1 MLYLQSEKGAE
12 EMSKYANGGGMKTI
26 SIKDLGQ
33 VMVPMIPMSEQIKI
47 VEKYEKLNDRLSEI
61 EKEKAIIK
69 DSISN
74 LVLQR

>member
-1 MLYLQSEKGAE
+1 
-12 EMSKYANGGGMKTI
+12 MSKYANGGGMKTI

-33 VMVPMIPMSEQIKI
+33 VMVPVIPMSEQMKI
-47 VEKYEKLNDRLSEI
+47 VERYEKLNDRLSEI